1 MDFDEIE
8 DTYIPG
14 CYVEIDN
21 SLANQ
26 GLNGKEGIGL
36 LIGQKLAGEL
46 PYNTL
51 SPLVRSADEAA
62 KLAGTGSELHRMAK
76 AWFRYNGKNKLYLI
90 APEQTEGTAA
100 VYKLTVTAE
109 AAKDGM
115 INLLIGGQA
124 VKYTVSEGNT
134 AAEIATG
141 IAQKINAMA
150 ELPVTAAT
158 GDAGALTLT
167 AKHSGENGNFI
178 DIRLN
183 YFDGE
188 TTAAG
193 VSVDSEQITKGAGN
207 VSLEETIAALGDAKI
222 TAVATSY
229 TDMAHLKLL
238 EAEVKRR
245 FNAMV
250 CNEMCVYAVLKGT
263 LSEMITAKG
272 QINHQCIGFLMDY
285 KSPNMPEERAAVY
298 AAVSTLEYQK
308 DPARQIA
315 TLELPG
321 DVPAKTEL
329 TANERNMLLTEG
341 IGTVVVNANGNTAIE
356 REATAYRH
364 NSLGAFDK
372 SYFDM
377 TTTQTLIYLR
387 FSYVERICSK
397 YQRYKLANDDYEVA
411 PGQKVVTPLVLKAE
425 ILALAEDWY
434 RAGLVEDLSAFKE
447 TLISERSLN
456 DPERINQLL
465 QPNIVNNLRIVAG
478 KLQFI
483 L

>member
-1 MDFDEIE
+1 MDFNEIE

-14 CYVEIDN
+14 AYVEIDN

-36 LIGQKLAGEL
+36 LIGQKLNGEL
-46 PYNTL
+46 PYNTV
-51 SPLVRSADEAA
+51 SKLVRSADEAA
-62 KLAGTGSELHRMAK
+62 RLAGNGSELHRMAK

-90 APEQTEGTAA
+90 APEQKEGTAA

-109 AAKDGM
+109 AAKAGLV
-115 INLLIGGQA
+115 NLLISGQS
-124 VKYTVSEGNT
+124 VKYTVAEDET
-134 AAEIATG
+134 ATDIAAG
-141 IAQKINAMA
+141 IVQKINANT
-150 ELPVTAAT
+150 ELPAEAT
-158 GDAGALTLT
+158 VGEGGVLTLT
-167 AKHSGENGNFI
+167 AKHKGENGNFI
-178 DIRLN
+178 DIQLN

-188 TTAAG
+188 TTAEG
-193 VSVDSEQITKGAGN
+193 VSVAISQTTKGAGN
-207 VSLEETIAALGDAKI
+207 VSLEETIAALGDAKV
-222 TAVATSY
+222 TAIATSY
-229 TDMAHLKLL
+229 TDAQNLKLL

-250 CNEMCVYAVLKGT
+250 CNETCVYATLKGS

-272 QINHQCIGFLMDY
+272 KINHQCFGFLMDY
-285 KSPNMPEERAAVY
+285 KSPNMPEERAALY
-298 AAVSTLEYQK
+298 AAISTLEYQK

-315 TLELPG
+315 TIELAG
-321 DVPAKTEL
+321 DLPAKTEL
-329 TANERNMLLTEG
+329 TAGERDMLLREG

-397 YQRYKLANDDYEVA
+397 FQRYKLANDDYEVS

-447 TLISERSLN
+447 TLVSERALN

-465 QPNIVNNLRIVAG
+465 QPNIVNNLRLVAG